1 MKLIAHTALLT
12 LILAASSASA
22 LAQTAKTPDTAIDA
36 AELKKILGK
45 PETVSATVTA
55 IDYNERMIVLRG
67 ESGAVRTLFVGSD
80 VTKFKNI
87 KVGDMVKL
95 TFYMSLATEVLQ
107 PGQAPNPR
115 SSSDIVPTTGTAK
128 PAGTMSEQQRWVVT
142 VNEVDLPNQTV
153 TVTTEK
159 GRTIAIKAADKAR
172 ISKLKPNDKVEVV
185 LTAAAVLS
193 VEPGK

>member
-1 MKLIAHTALLT
+1 MKLIAHTALLA
-12 LILAASSASA
+12 LILAAPSASA
-22 LAQTAKTPDTAIDA
+22 LAQTKTPDTAIDA

-87 KVGDMVKL
+87 KVGDVVKL
-95 TFYMSLATEVLQ
+95 TYYMSVATEVLQ

-115 SSSDIVPTTGTAK
+115 SASDIVPTTGSAK
-128 PAGTMSEQQRWVVT
+128 PAGTISEQQRWVVT
-142 VNEVDLPNQTV
+142 VNEVDVPNQTV